1 MTNGRALSAAKLDDK
16 EDMKRARKYSADG
29 FRKFRM
35 TLIIDNPAIEKVLKP
50 AEINDALELAA
61 LELATGG
68 AVNAPPYRVFTP
80 RDPDDYRDHPR
91 FPMQDDQKN
100 SQPPTHYSYTSLSG
114 AIEKLDVTTD
124 RIDSDI
130 ITYFEENGRTL
141 QRRVPGRKD
150 GKFCGLI
157 YLYSSR
163 SGELLAII
171 HDGFLQKFRVAG
183 TGAVGAKYLARKNS
197 RVMAL
202 IGTRWQAQGAA
213 HCFAALDM
221 LHEIRVYSPTP
232 GKKESFAEEISKEA
246 GINIVP
252 SSSAREAV
260 RGADIVYMAT
270 NAKDPVVMAD
280 WLEPGQ
286 FVSNVSDVELDIA
299 GWERCDVLAMNRH
312 GRRWMR
318 YAIGGE
324 EAIPE
329 HSKDQYTRPSSIAW
343 DEQVLLGDIIAG
355 NHPGR
360 TSDDQITGLVLR
372 GDGVQFT
379 AVSHL
384 LYHRCMEQG
393 LGTEI
398 PTELFLQDEKYI
410 P

>member
-1 MTNGRALSAAKLDDK
+1 
-16 EDMKRARKYSADG
+16 
-29 FRKFRM
+29 M
-35 TLIIDNPAIEKVLKP
+35 TLIIDNPTIEKILKP

-61 LELATGG
+61 LELAKGG
-68 AVNAPPYRVFTP
+68 AINAPPYRVFTP

-91 FPMQDDQKN
+91 FPEGDGTKN
-100 SQPPTHYSYTSLSG
+100 TKPPTHYSYTSLSG
-114 AIEKLDVTTD
+114 AIEKLEVTTD

-130 ITYFEENGRTL
+130 ITYFEQDGKTL

-163 SGELLAII
+163 TGELQAII
-171 HDGFLQKFRVAG
+171 HDGYLQKFRVAG

-197 RVMAL
+197 KTMAL
-202 IGTRWQAQGAA
+202 IGTGWQAQGAA
-213 HCFAALDM
+213 CCFAALGM
-221 LHEIRVYSPTP
+221 LNTIKVFSPTP
-232 GKKESFAEEISKEA
+232 GKKEAFAEKMSKEA
-246 GINIVP
+246 GIDIVP
-252 SSSAREAV
+252 VASTREAV
-260 RGADIVYMAT
+260 EGADIVYMAT
-270 NAKDPVVMAD
+270 NSKDPVVMAD
-280 WLEPGQ
+280 WLEPGH
-286 FVSNVSDVELDIA
+286 FVSNVSDVELELS

-324 EAIPE
+324 NVIPE
-329 HSKDQYTRPSSIAW
+329 HGKDQYTRPTSIAW
-343 DEQVLLGDIIAG
+343 DEQILLGDVISG
-355 NHPGR
+355 KHPGR
-360 TSDDQITGLVLR
+360 TSDNQITGLVLR

-384 LYHRCMEQG
+384 LYNRCLEQG